1 MNIKGY
7 PWDLYYRIII
17 PDMAELSFAWS
28 SRASGSF
35 VRDSEENVQFFHFS
49 CVDSFVRTYENSNC
63 WEGLGLSRGSLM
75 KTYFVAVLLL
85 VVVVAD
91 FLGGGGWGVRE

>member
-1 MNIKGY
+1 
-7 PWDLYYRIII
+7 
-17 PDMAELSFAWS
+17 MAELSFAWS